1 MIDILQN
8 KVLGPLVL
16 EQIELGLQAAS
27 ESVRQEGRQEG
38 LRLLFCRLAEKR
50 FGPLPAWAQVSLAN
64 ASPETLIQWT
74 LALNEADSLEA
85 LFRQ

>member
-27 ESVRQEGRQEG
+27 ESVRQEG